1 MSYSIASALV
11 DSFHEGGWPMFP
23 ILVIG
28 ALLVISAGRYVLNP
42 EPRYLP
48 VVKTLSGATLVLG
61 VLGTVLG
68 VIHSLS
74 GIHEVPP
81 DMAVKL
87 SLMGSGE
94 SLNNLALSL
103 FMVFFASVLTA
114 VGVLRASDRAA

>member
-1 MSYSIASALV
+1 
-11 DSFHEGGWPMFP
+11 MFP